1 MKKFLRVT
9 LTTIAS
15 LIGLVLIA
23 LITTSAIN
31 AIALNSE
38 AANIEPYGEFV
49 TVDDKRMNVTI
60 TGSGDETIVLLPGF
74 GTAAPALD
82 FLPLIDELAP
92 NYRVIAVE
100 PFGYGLSDG
109 TDSPRTSANIV
120 DEIHSALQSLDV
132 EQYIVMGHS
141 IAGIYGL
148 EYVDRY
154 RDEVT
159 AFVGIDSSVPTQP
172 GMDTTF
178 DTASMQ
184 AMKALGLTRIMAE
197 LAGDPYAGLPY
208 DAATKDQMKILSF
221 RNSLSDT
228 YVDEMQ
234 HIAPNFEAAQRLAFP
249 KELPLLLFAQAD
261 NAEIDTWVALHEEQA
276 AASDRSELVLLEAGH
291 YLHHTES
298 KQIAAKLDAFLAA
311 QHASGQ

>member
-1 MKKFLRVT
+1 MKKFLRIT

-15 LIGLVLIA
+15 LLGIVVVA

-31 AIALNSE
+31 AIASNSE
-38 AANIEPYGEFV
+38 AASLEPYGELV
-49 TVDDKRMNVTI
+49 AVDGKQMSVSI
-60 TGSGDETIVLLPGF
+60 TGSGDETVVLLPGF

-82 FLPLIDELAP
+82 FLPLIDALAP
-92 NYRVIAVE
+92 HYRVIAVE
-100 PFGYGLSDG
+100 PFGYGLSDE
-109 TDSPRTSANIV
+109 TDSPRTSANIAA
-120 DEIHSALQSLDV
+120 EIHSALQSLGVD
-132 EQYIVMGHS
+132 QYILMGHS

-172 GMDTTF
+172 GMDAEF

-184 AMKALGLTRIMAE
+184 ALKALGLTRILTE
-197 LAGDPYAGLPY
+197 LAGDPYVGLPY
-208 DAATKDQMKILSF
+208 DAETKEQMKILSF
-221 RNSLSDT
+221 RNSFSDT

-234 HIAPNFEAAQRLAFP
+234 RIGANFDAAKQLAFP
-249 KELPLLLFAQAD
+249 KDLPLLLFAQAD
-261 NAEIDTWVALHEEQA
+261 NPEIESWVPLHEEQA

-298 KQIAAKLDAFLAA
+298 KQIAAKVEEFLA
-311 QHASGQ
+311 HDASGQ